1 MFTLTVKKDIEIV
14 LLLNLYM
21 IQVLFKE
28 KLMLLILE
36 KLLI

>member
-21 IQVLFKE
+21 IQVLSKE